1 MKNVVRVTSLNNN
14 GGVQELLNKAAV
26 IIFIYTLHV
35 LVWVGTP
42 LKVESFVR
50 RDCPTEKL

>member
-1 MKNVVRVTSLNNN
+1 MKNVVRVTSLSNN